1 MPNPVSPKQLYWIN
15 KLVNEKDLP
24 EQVIADIK
32 SDVELGILT
41 TKSAGVHLDR
51 LFAAN
56 NRPVEGAVTE
66 PGFYRHEDKV
76 YVVVLGKN
84 SGRLYAKMV
93 TAHGFNFEA
102 AKGVFR
108 SLKADAKMSV
118 DEIRA
123 FGCETGI
130 CANCSADL
138 SDPISVFVGLGPTC
152 GPRLMGRPA
161 YNEVKKEAKVHPA
174 TAAALAAIKA
184 RKEAAAVEVVAV

>member
-15 KLVNEKDLP
+15 KLVDEKDLP
-24 EQVIADIK
+24 AQTIADIK

-41 TKSAGVHLDR
+41 TKSAGVHLDM
-51 LFAAN
+51 LFAAR
-56 NRPVEGAVTE
+56 NRPVAGGVSE
-66 PGFYRHEDKV
+66 PGFYRHEDNV
-76 YVVVLGKN
+76 YVVVEGKN
-84 SGRLYAKMV
+84 SGRLYAKLV
-93 TAHGFNFEA
+93 TAHGFNFDA

-108 SLKADAKMSV
+108 SLKADEKMTV

-123 FGCETGI
+123 YGMETGI
-130 CANCSADL
+130 CANCAAEL
-138 SDPISVFVGLGPTC
+138 SDPISIYVGLGTSC

-184 RKEAAAVEVVAV
+184 RKEAAAAEVVAV